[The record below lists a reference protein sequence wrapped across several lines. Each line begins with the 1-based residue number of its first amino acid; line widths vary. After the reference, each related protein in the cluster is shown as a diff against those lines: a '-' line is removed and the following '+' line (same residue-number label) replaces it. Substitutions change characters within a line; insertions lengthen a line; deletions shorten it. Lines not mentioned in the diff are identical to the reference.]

1 MKIGLVDVDGHNF
14 PNIALMKIASWH
26 RAQGDVVEW
35 CNAFEQYDRI
45 YKSKVFTFTPDDLT
59 AYQCSDIR
67 IGGTGYDIKSMLP
80 DEIDQHTGLAYDLYS
95 QCNFSVQ
102 FYSRGC
108 IRHCPFCLVHDKEGR
123 IRPVQPMQ
131 WNENAKWIEVLDNNF
146 FANPQWPAAIE
157 DLRKQNMPVKF
168 HGVDIRIMDERQ
180 AAALNSLKL
189 HSGVHIAWDFPN
201 IDLTKQL
208 RAMIRHIKPY
218 RIVCY
223 VLIGYNSTIE
233 QDLFRLNTL
242 KRLGIM
248 PFVQPYRDYENSRT
262 PTMYEKDVARWANRA
277 WLFKTIDF
285 ADYEPRKG
293 FKCAAYL
300 SK

>member
-80 DEIDQHTGLAYDLYS
+80 DEINQHTGLSYDLYP

-108 IRHCPFCLVHDKEGR
+108 IRHCPFCLVHDKEGT

-189 HSGVHIAWDFPN
+189 HSGVHIAWDLPN

-218 RIVCY
+218 RIMCY

-262 PTMYEKDVARWANRA
+262 PTMYEKDVARWANRE
-277 WLFKTIDF
+277 WLFKAVDF